1 MNKQSRFFLF
11 IYRTEN
17 KELVDDEDRDGDA
30 ADDDDAFATGISE
43 SPEIT
48 YILLKKAEEDRYLQA
63 DVLPS

>member
-17 KELVDDEDRDGDA
+17 KELVDDEDRDGD